1 MKNSAT
7 LSSNTRV
14 TLLLCGRFGEHNSE
28 ARPLNQSEFH
38 ELDHA
43 LEACQLAPENILD
56 MTPAGLKEAGVVHG
70 ISTKRLT
77 GLMARNADLEET
89 IKAWSKSGIWV
100 LGERDKLYPARLR
113 QRLTSA
119 RPPLLFGAG
128 AIDCL
133 DMGGVCIVGSR
144 ASGEPALQ
152 FSAALGKRSA
162 LEGLTVISNDMRGVD
177 REAVTSALEGSGKA
191 IIVLSDRLEKAVAA
205 KRYRDSLA
213 NNQLTMVTPFSP
225 NAAFSVA
232 NAIRLNRYQYV
243 LSDVAVIVETRRKG
257 GVWTGADE
265 NRIEKWV
272 PAFVRADQP
281 MSPGNIAL
289 LHLGLQAITQQDVEN
304 IDSLGDFFISKVT
317 KGDRNSLPPMPN
329 SDELISPTD
338 LYSFFLAKFSNI
350 ASNIPQTE
358 TYIMKYFDIELVQA
372 RKWLDRAVAE
382 GIVKK
387 VAGKNSYISL
397 GHNRK

>member
-1 MKNSAT
+1 MNNKAKI
-7 LSSNTRV
+7 SSNTRA

-43 LEACQLAPENILD
+43 LEARKLAPENMLNMSPLD
-56 MTPAGLKEAGVVHG
+56 LKEAGVIHG
-70 ISTKRLT
+70 ISAKRLA
-77 GLMARNADLEET
+77 GLLERFTELEET
-89 IKAWSKSGIWV
+89 VDAWSKAGIWV
-100 LGERDKLYPARLR
+100 LGERDKQYPNRLR
-113 QRLTSA
+113 QRLSSA

-144 ASGEPALQ
+144 ASREPALQ
-152 FSAALGKRSA
+152 FSSALGKRCA
-162 LEGLTVISNDMRGVD
+162 LEKLTVISNDMRGVD
-177 REAVTSALEGSGKA
+177 REAVSASLGSSGQA
-191 IIVLSDRLEKAVAA
+191 IIIMSDRLEKAVLA

-243 LSDVAVIVETRRKG
+243 LSDIAVIVETRRKG

-281 MSPGNIAL
+281 MSPGNFAL
-289 LHLGLQAITQQDVEN
+289 LHLGLQAITQQNVVN
-304 IDSLGDFFISKVT
+304 IESLSDFFISQTRKD
-317 KGDRNSLPPMPN
+317 KNNSLPPAI
-329 SDELISPTD
+329 SKDELNPPKD
-338 LYSFFLAKFSNI
+338 LYSFFLAEFQAI
-350 ASNIPQTE
+350 AKNSPQTE
-358 TYIMKYFDIELVQA
+358 TSVMEYFDIEQMQA

-382 GIVKK
+382 GSAEK
-387 VAGKNSYISL
+387 VTGKNSYISV
-397 GHNRK
+397 

>member
-1 MKNSAT
+1 MSNKAT
-7 LSSNTRV
+7 ISSNTRV

-43 LEACQLAPENILD
+43 LEARQLAPENMLNMSALD
-56 MTPAGLKEAGVVHG
+56 LREAGVIHG
-70 ISTKRLT
+70 ISAKRLA
-77 GLMARNADLEET
+77 GLMGRFAELEET
-89 IKAWSKSGIWV
+89 IDAWSKAGIWV
-100 LGERDKLYPARLR
+100 LGERDKKYPNRLR
-113 QRLTSA
+113 QRLSSA

-152 FSAALGKRSA
+152 FSSALGKRCA
-162 LEGLTVISNDMRGVD
+162 LEKLTVISNDMRGVD
-177 REAVTSALEGSGKA
+177 REAVSASLESSGQA
-191 IIVLSDRLEKAVAA
+191 MIIMSDRLEKAVVA

-225 NAAFSVA
+225 SAAFSVA

-243 LSDVAVIVETRRKG
+243 LSDIAVIVETRRKG

-272 PAFVRADQP
+272 PAFVRTDQP
-281 MSPGNIAL
+281 MSPGNFAL
-289 LHLGLQAITQQDVEN
+289 LHLGLQAITQQDVVN
-304 IDSLGDFFISKVT
+304 INSLSDFFISQTRKDKNNPV
-317 KGDRNSLPPMPN
+317 PPMIN
-329 SDELISPTD
+329 KDELNPPKD
-338 LYSFFLAKFSNI
+338 LYSFFLAEFQAI
-350 ASNIPQTE
+350 AKKSPQTE
-358 TYIMKYFDIELVQA
+358 AYVMEYFDIEQMQA

-382 GIVKK
+382 GSAETVNG
-387 VAGKNSYISL
+387 GKSFTS
-397 GHNRK
+397 K

>member
-1 MKNSAT
+1 MSNMAT
-7 LSSNTRV
+7 ISSNTWV

-43 LEACQLAPENILD
+43 LEACKLTPENILKMSPLD
-56 MTPAGLKEAGVVHG
+56 LKEAGVIHG
-70 ISTKRLT
+70 ISAKRIA
-77 GLMARNADLEET
+77 GLLGRFADLEKT
-89 IKAWSKSGIWV
+89 IDAWSKAGIWV
-100 LGERDKLYPARLR
+100 LGERDKQYPNRLR
-113 QRLTSA
+113 QRLSSA

-128 AIDCL
+128 ATDCL

-144 ASGEPALQ
+144 ASREPALQ
-152 FSAALGKRSA
+152 FSSALGKRCA
-162 LEGLTVISNDMRGVD
+162 HERLTVISNDMRGVD
-177 REAVTSALEGSGKA
+177 REAVTSALEGSGQA
-191 IIVLSDRLEKAVAA
+191 IIVLSDRLEKAVLA

-243 LSDVAVIVETRRKG
+243 LSDIAVIVETRRKG

-281 MSPGNIAL
+281 TSPGNLAL
-289 LHLGLQAITQQDVEN
+289 LHLGLQAITQQEVEN
-304 IDSLGDFFISKVT
+304 TDSLSDFFISQAGQNK
-317 KGDRNSLPPMPN
+317 NSPVP
-329 SDELISPTD
+329 LISNMHELNPPKD
-338 LYSFFLAKFSNI
+338 LYSFFLAEFQAITKNS
-350 ASNIPQTE
+350 PQTE
-358 TYIMKYFDIELVQA
+358 IYVIKYFDIEKEQA
-372 RKWLDRAVAE
+372 RKWIGRAVIE
-382 GIVKK
+382 GLVEK
-387 VAGKNSYISL
+387 VPGENSYTS
-397 GHNRK
+397 K

>member
-1 MKNSAT
+1 MKNTTT
-7 LSSNTRV
+7 LSANTLA
-14 TLLLCGRFGEHNSE
+14 TLLLCGRFGEHNPE

-43 LEACQLAPENILD
+43 LEACKLAPENILD
-56 MTPAGLKEAGVVHG
+56 MTPVDLKAAGVSHG
-70 ISTKRLT
+70 ISAKRLA
-77 GLMARNADLEET
+77 GLLARGADLEET
-89 IKAWSKSGIWV
+89 ISSWSKSGIWV
-100 LGERDKLYPARLR
+100 LGERDKQYPARLR

-177 REAVTSALEGSGKA
+177 REAVSSALEGSGKA

-213 NNQLTMVTPFSP
+213 KNQLTMVTPFSP

-243 LSDVAVIVETRRKG
+243 LADVAVIVETRRKG

-272 PAFVRADQP
+272 PAFVRADKP
-281 MSPGNIAL
+281 MSPGNVAL
-289 LHLGLQAITQQDVEN
+289 LHLGLQAITQQNLQN
-304 IDSLGDFFISKVT
+304 IDSLSDFFISKVI
-317 KGDRNSLPPMPN
+317 KDDSNPPPIIIN
-329 SDELISPTD
+329 SDEFNLPKD
-338 LYSFFLAKFSNI
+338 LYSFFLGELQNI
-350 ASNIPQTE
+350 ASNTSKTE
-358 TYIMKYFDIELVQA
+358 TYIMKYFDIERMQA
-372 RKWLDRAVAE
+372 RKWLGRAVAE
-382 GIVKK
+382 GRVKK
-387 VAGKNSYISL
+387 IVAKNSYISI
-397 GHNRK
+397 

>member
-1 MKNSAT
+1 MNNKAKI
-7 LSSNTRV
+7 SSNTRA

-43 LEACQLAPENILD
+43 LEARKLAPENMLNMSPLD
-56 MTPAGLKEAGVVHG
+56 LKEVGVIHG
-70 ISTKRLT
+70 ISAKRLA
-77 GLMARNADLEET
+77 GLLERFTELEET
-89 IKAWSKSGIWV
+89 VDAWSKAGIWV
-100 LGERDKLYPARLR
+100 LGERDKQYPNRLR
-113 QRLTSA
+113 QRLSSA

-144 ASGEPALQ
+144 ASREPALQ
-152 FSAALGKRSA
+152 FSSALGKRCA
-162 LEGLTVISNDMRGVD
+162 LEKLTVISNDMRGVD
-177 REAVTSALEGSGKA
+177 REAVSASLGSSGQA
-191 IIVLSDRLEKAVAA
+191 IIIMSDRLEKAVLA

-243 LSDVAVIVETRRKG
+243 LSDIAVIVETRRKG

-281 MSPGNIAL
+281 MSPGNFAL
-289 LHLGLQAITQQDVEN
+289 LHLGLQAITQQNVVN
-304 IDSLGDFFISKVT
+304 VDSLSDFFISQTRKD
-317 KGDRNSLPPMPN
+317 KNNSLPPAI
-329 SDELISPTD
+329 SKDELNPPKD
-338 LYSFFLAKFSNI
+338 LYSFFLAEFQVI
-350 ASNIPQTE
+350 AKNSPQTE
-358 TYIMKYFDIELVQA
+358 TSVMEYFDIEQMQA

-382 GIVKK
+382 GSAEK
-387 VAGKNSYISL
+387 VTGKNSYISV
-397 GHNRK
+397 